1 MTRKEI
7 LQFGKEIADK
17 FFHKKHRE
25 EPAPAEDITIT
36 VKYLE
41 TESDIATYP
50 IPDQRKKVI
59 RHKLY
64 NKIAMELSKA
74 FEHRM
79 DMERSQ
85 SGRIIYSYSFKI
97 ERI

>member
-17 FFHKKHRE
+17 FFHKKLQE
-25 EPAPAEDITIT
+25 EPAPAEGITIT

-50 IPDQRKKVI
+50 ILEKRKKVI

-64 NKIAMELSKA
+64 NQIARELSKA

-79 DMERSQ
+79 DMERTQ